1 MVDIDHFKPFND
13 TYGHQVGDTVLAEVA
28 QLIVSE
34 SREIDVIGRYGGEEF
49 LIALPET
56 HVDQGIVYAER
67 LRAAVDRYGREAKKL
82 YPDIESITISAGVTV
97 LQRDDDDIEQL
108 IKRCDHALYAA
119 KDRGRN
125 RVCVD

>member
-1 MVDIDHFKPFND
+1 MV
-13 TYGHQVGDTVLAEVA
+13 
-28 QLIVSE
+28 
-34 SREIDVIGRYGGEEF
+34 
-49 LIALPET
+49 ALPET
-56 HVDQGIVYAER
+56 HMDQGIVYAER
-67 LRAAVDRYGREAKKL
+67 LRAAVDQYGQETQKV
-82 YPDIESITISAGVTV
+82 YPDIEPISISVGATI